1 MPCCRERE
9 IWRKFKTLK
18 ELKEP
23 LDKGEIELNPESG
36 DGLTLESDITYF
48 YVDDECVF
56 RMHPSDLLEEALD
69 LLGIPWQ
76 IA

>member
-1 MPCCRERE
+1 MEM
-9 IWRKFKTLK
+9 KYKTLK
-18 ELKEP
+18 ELKEA
-23 LDKGEIELNPESG
+23 LDRGEIEIDPESG

-56 RMHPSDLLEEALD
+56 RIHPSNLIEEALD
-69 LLGIPWQ
+69 LLGIRWQ

>member
-1 MPCCRERE
+1 MEM
-9 IWRKFKTLK
+9 KYKTLK
-18 ELKEP
+18 ELKEA
-23 LDKGEIELNPESG
+23 LDNGEIEIDPGSG
-36 DGLTLESDITYF
+36 DGLTIESDITYF

>member
-1 MPCCRERE
+1 MEM
-9 IWRKFKTLK
+9 KYKTLK
-18 ELKEP
+18 ELKEA
-23 LDKGEIELNPESG
+23 LDRGEIEIEPERG

-56 RMHPSDLLEEALD
+56 RIHPSNLIEEALD
-69 LLGIPWQ
+69 LLGIRWQ

>member
-1 MPCCRERE
+1 METRY
-9 IWRKFKTLK
+9 KTLK
-18 ELKEP
+18 ELKEA

-56 RMHPSDLLEEALD
+56 RMHPSDLLEQALD
-69 LLGIPWQ
+69 LLRIPWQ